1 MAKIKKIFLFLIII
15 VILWYILMFKNNFLI
30 HNNLKNKLD
39 QKKIQIQKKS
49 EINVS
54 DQQYTI
60 KENSQTFK
68 DKNLLDFI
76 EKIYLQLQN
85 KIHTIDDELKKFQKN
100 NYNLN
105 EQFVHN
111 YKKLEEINQKISRIT
126 NSLNQKQQTLIQN
139 KISTFKVDSLTPLQQ
154 QIHHLRKK
162 QSQLAEEIKN
172 IKIQI
177 KTIQKDKIDLE
188 QAKSIY
194 HSILYEL
201 SQYNNNITITIENQ

>member
-15 VILWYILMFKNNFLI
+15 VVLWYILMFKNIFLI

-39 QKKIQIQKKS
+39 QQKIQIQKNS

-54 DQQYTI
+54 DQKYTI
-60 KENSQTFK
+60 KENSQNFK

-85 KIHTIDDELKKFQKN
+85 KIHTIDDELKKCQTK

-111 YKKLEEINQKISRIT
+111 YKKLEEINQKISQIT
-126 NSLNQKQQTLIQN
+126 NSLNKKQQTLIQN

-154 QIHHLRKK
+154 QINHLRKK
-162 QSQLAEEIKN
+162 QSQLAEEVKN

-177 KTIQKDKIDLE
+177 KTIKKDKIDLD

-194 HSILYEL
+194 HLVLYEL
-201 SQYNNNITITIENQ
+201 SQYNNNITITIEN